1 MATYSID
8 TAAAI
13 RKLKEAQ
20 CDEPLAEAIV
30 EIVAAQHDE
39 IATKADLEMVR
50 KDIEQLR
57 AATKTEFEVVQKD
70 LEQLELKIDHL
81 SETTQKDLER
91 SEASLRTELANLHT
105 RVIIWIV
112 GTGIGI
118 LGGGK
123 LLDFFFL
130 VGG

>member
-30 EIVAAQHDE
+30 EIVAASHDE
-39 IATKADLEMVR
+39 IAPKTDLEVVR
-50 KDIEQLR
+50 KDIERLEASTKTDLEVVRSDLR
-57 AATKTEFEVVQKD
+57 A
-70 LEQLELKIDHL
+70 
-81 SETTQKDLER
+81 
-91 SEASLRTELANLHT
+91 ELAKLHT
-105 RVIIWIV
+105 QVILWIV
-112 GTGIGI
+112 GTGIAI

-123 LLDFFFL
+123 FLDVFL
-130 VGG
+130 EGG

>member
-30 EIVAAQHDE
+30 EIVAASHEE
-39 IATKADLEMVR
+39 IATKADLEVVR
-50 KDIEQLR
+50 RDIERLETS
-57 AATKTEFEVVQKD
+57 TKAD
-70 LEQLELKIDHL
+70 LEQLEMKIDHL
-81 SETTQKDLER
+81 SESTRKDLAGLE
-91 SEASLRTELANLHT
+91 SSLRSDLRAELAKLHT
-105 RVIIWIV
+105 QVILWIV
-112 GTGIGI
+112 GTGIAI

-123 LLDFFFL
+123 LLDFFL
-130 VGG
+130 GGG

>member
-30 EIVAAQHDE
+30 EIVAGTHDE

-50 KDIEQLR
+50 KDLEVVRKDIERLEASTKTDLEVVRKDIEVLRSDLR
-57 AATKTEFEVVQKD
+57 A
-70 LEQLELKIDHL
+70 
-81 SETTQKDLER
+81 
-91 SEASLRTELANLHT
+91 ELANLHT

-112 GTGIGI
+112 GTGIAI